1 MKLPSFT
8 ITALISAGNILSM
21 AQNYAFVDAATAKAH
36 QPKKKEAPKPKEEQ
50 KEERTLDEMRSILR
64 KKIKTMTELRMKTV
78 GLRRGHLRL
87 TGRKCTLGVG
97 KGDSYTDVGVLSC
110 ELDTHYCLE
119 DLLSSTGGVCAEV
132 VSGDEADGSEK
143 VAGDAD
149 VSVEGV
155 VPGDMA
161 EVGSE
166 DEASTAVGTV
176 SPEEDV
182 IGDVID
188 GPAVSAGGLDVD
200 EDAAVNQIA
209 VVKLLTV
216 KDKMKLEYLHK
227 KKLEA
232 GESIQECTPQSNGDF
247 IVDGAGILSGCEN
260 SSHVCMPDAS
270 SYQGGTCLDIEV
282 ATNDVEGGFKGRD
295 GSRRYLADHLI
306 GCVYGNGTVGFKC
319 DEPGACGD
327 LQETFIQNSIGC
339 GSCRGYGACTG
350 LTGKFVTPYILSTVV
365 VLLNISYSSINLE
378 SSSVGESSC
387 NAGNACRFDDSLGE
401 RTVKPRVTLFFNSN

>member
-1 MKLPSFT
+1 MKLSLSSFAS
-8 ITALISAGNILSM
+8 ITALISTGNVLSM

-78 GLRRGHLRL
+78 GLRRGHLHL
-87 TGRKCTLGVG
+87 TGRKCTPRVG

-132 VSGDEADGSEK
+132 VSEDEADGSEK
-143 VAGDAD
+143 VAGDAY
-149 VSVEGV
+149 VSVEGI
-155 VPGDMA
+155 VPCDVA
-161 EVGSE
+161 KVGLE
-166 DEASTAVGTV
+166 DEASVSVGNI
-176 SPEEDV
+176 SPEGGT

-188 GPAVSAGGLDVD
+188 GGVVGAGDSDVN

-209 VVKLLTV
+209 VIKLLTV
-216 KDKMKLEYLHK
+216 RDKMKLEYLHK
-227 KKLEA
+227 KKLDV
-232 GESIQECTPQSNGDF
+232 GESVQECTPQSNGDF
-247 IVDGAGILSGCEN
+247 ILDGAGILSGCEN

-270 SYQGGTCLDIEV
+270 SSQGGTCLDMKV
-282 ATNDVEGGFKGRD
+282 ATSDVGGGFKERG

-306 GCVYGNGTVGFKC
+306 ECVYGNGTAGFKC

-327 LQETFIQNSIGC
+327 LPESFIQNSIGC

-350 LTGKFVTPYILSTVV
+350 LTGKFVTPYI
-365 VLLNISYSSINLE
+365 Y
-378 SSSVGESSC
+378 
-387 NAGNACRFDDSLGE
+387 FQQ
-401 RTVKPRVTLFFNSN
+401 